1 MRRRRNR
8 RTYGGFRY
16 ARRGTR
22 SSTPGEITISS
33 RRRLRRSKSK
43 SRTKGRRRA
52 ENVPKKSR
60 RRRVGGGTGRTGRRK

>member
-1 MRRRRNR
+1 MRRTRNR
-8 RTYGGFRY
+8 RTSGGFRY

-33 RRRLRRSKSK
+33 RRRLRRSR
-43 SRTKGRRRA
+43 SRTRSRSRSKDIRRA

-60 RRRVGGGTGRTGRRK
+60 RRRGGSA

>member
-1 MRRRRNR
+1 MRRTRNR
-8 RTYGGFRY
+8 RTSGGFRY

-33 RRRLRRSKSK
+33 RRRLRRSRSR
-43 SRTKGRRRA
+43 SRTKGTRRA

-60 RRRVGGGTGRTGRRK
+60 RRRGGKHTTF

>member
-1 MRRRRNR
+1 MRRTRNR

-22 SSTPGEITISS
+22 SSTPGEMTISS
-33 RRRLRRSKSK
+33 RRRLRRNRSR
-43 SRTKGRRRA
+43 SRTKGTRRA

-60 RRRVGGGTGRTGRRK
+60 RRRVRG

>member
-8 RTYGGFRY
+8 STSGGFRY

-33 RRRLRRSKSK
+33 RRRLRRSR
-43 SRTKGRRRA
+43 SRTRSKGRRRA

-60 RRRVGGGTGRTGRRK
+60 RRRGGFDDVTPY